1 MKGIYS
7 LLLAILVNVNL
18 TLAGGSNWP
27 GIKYSYAKVYLY
39 NVDGNLRGNHQILKE
54 GKLDK
59 TIQGEGKKLTHEQ
72 TSKLDKIFASGPAID
87 ELVNGLSGCYIPRH
101 AIVYYNEKD
110 EPVASMSICFECEGI
125 RFYSPSYPRN
135 AYASTEKLVKKAQE
149 KLKEIKAIVESIG
162 MKTDFKYT
170 EKAEVKDTILIQNR
184 GTMNITDNRAIDSI
198 FPAKITF
205 ENYIKECMLDTI
217 GMTIEKDEK
226 YTYGGDKYVFIT
238 VMKGNS
244 SFYFS
249 GTDEN
254 PSLETASIS
263 WTDVQFSK
271 KLKIGMSL
279 DEIMSFMMVYDGISN
294 PEELTIQNTDGTK
307 KITFFLFENRL
318 SYYNVEVKAW

>member
-1 MKGIYS
+1 MKRSY
-7 LLLAILVNVNL
+7 LLLLVLLFNFNL
-18 TLAGGSNWP
+18 AMAGGSYWP
-27 GIKYSYAKVYLY
+27 GIIYSYAKVYLY

-59 TIQGEGKKLTHEQ
+59 TVQGEGKKLTDELA
-72 TSKLDKIFASGPAID
+72 SKLEKIFASGPAID

-125 RFYSPSYPRN
+125 LFYSPSYPRN
-135 AYASTEKLVKKAQE
+135 SYASTEKLVKKAQE

-170 EKAEVKDTILIQNR
+170 EKEVAKDTILINNR
-184 GTMNITDNRAIDSI
+184 GTMQITDNRAIDSI
-198 FPAKITF
+198 FPAKINF

-226 YTYGGDKYVFIT
+226 YTYGGEKFTFIT

-249 GTDEN
+249 GPEEN
-254 PSLETASIS
+254 ASLETASIA

-279 DEIMSFMMVYDGISN
+279 DEIMSFIMVYDGISN
-294 PEELTIQNTDGTK
+294 PQELIIQNTDGTK

>member
-1 MKGIYS
+1 MKGIY
-7 LLLAILVNVNL
+7 LLFLALLINVNL
-18 TLAGGSNWP
+18 TLAGGGTWP

-39 NVDGNLRGNHQILKE
+39 NVDGNLRGSHQILKE

-59 TIQGEGKKLTHEQ
+59 TVQGEGKKLSLEQ
-72 TSKLDKIFASGPAID
+72 TSKLEKIFASGAAID

-135 AYASTEKLVKKAQE
+135 HYSSNEKLVKKAQE
-149 KLKEIKAIVESIG
+149 KLKEIKAIVESLGI
-162 MKTDFKYT
+162 KTEFKMEET
-170 EKAEVKDTILIQNR
+170 TTSKDTIVITNR

-198 FPAKITF
+198 FPNKITYQ
-205 ENYIKECMLDTI
+205 NYFKECILDNDTVTI
-217 GMTIEKDEK
+217 HKDEK
-226 YTYGGDKYVFIT
+226 YTYGGEKFTFIT

-249 GTDEN
+249 GPEEN
-254 PSLETASIS
+254 ASLETASIA

-279 DEIMSFMMVYDGISN
+279 DEIMSFILVYDGISN

-307 KITFFLFENRL
+307 KITFFLFENKL

>member
-7 LLLAILVNVNL
+7 LLLALLLNINL
-18 TLAGGSNWP
+18 SMAGGSTWP

-39 NVDGNLRGNHQILKE
+39 NVDGNLRGSHQILKE

-59 TIQGEGKKLTHEQ
+59 TVQGEGKKLSVEQ
-72 TSKLDKIFASGPAID
+72 SAKLEKIFASGPAID

-125 RFYSPSYPRN
+125 RFYTPSYPRN

-149 KLKEIKAIVESIG
+149 KLKEIKAIVESLG

-170 EKAEVKDTILIQNR
+170 EKEVAKDTILINNR

-198 FPAKITF
+198 FPNKITY
-205 ENYIKECMLDTI
+205 ENFLKECILDTT
-217 GMTIEKDEK
+217 GLTIEKDEK

-249 GTDEN
+249 GQDEN
-254 PSLETASIS
+254 PSLETASIA

-279 DEIMSFMMVYDGISN
+279 DEIMAFLMVYDGILS
-294 PEELTIQNTDGTK
+294 PAELTYQNTEGTK
-307 KITFFLFENRL
+307 KITFFIHENKL